1 NDVKSAGEDSR
12 HRLWVADGNNLEEF
26 DRAEGKVLLRV
37 PLTALTELGQRGA
50 LGNLSFYE
58 DHLGVFWII
67 YTSTGNAHISGLAVL
82 DRATNKLTRYSLYDQ
97 NSRRELFGGVMAA
110 VEDQNKTLWLATKSG
125 GLLRFDREH
134 GIFIRYRNH
143 PSDPQ
148 SLAEDR

>member
-1 NDVKSAGEDSR
+1 
-12 HRLWVADGNNLEEF
+12 
-26 DRAEGKVLLRV
+26 
-37 PLTALTELGQRGA
+37 
-50 LGNLSFYE
+50 
-58 DHLGVFWII
+58 LGVFWII

-97 NSRRELFGGVMAA
+97 NSSRELFGGVMAA

-148 SLAEDR
+148 SLAEDRVISLCADREGNVWAGLHATAPDFFRGASRSFMPLLPRPSNPNSFGETFVNAIYED